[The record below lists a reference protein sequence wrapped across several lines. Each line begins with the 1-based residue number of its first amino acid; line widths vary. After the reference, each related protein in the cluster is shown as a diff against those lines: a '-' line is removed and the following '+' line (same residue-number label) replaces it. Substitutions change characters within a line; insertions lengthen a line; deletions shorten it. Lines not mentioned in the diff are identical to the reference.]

1 MYDPSTY
8 TNEQT
13 KSYISNI
20 LKSPDFSKVNKRQKE
35 VDIAADDVGRV
46 TELQRLL
53 LTDPIIGEAD
63 PDSVVSL
70 YNTLAKANPEIVK
83 DKNLLRFALREA
95 LQYDAVPLHT
105 YKDLIS
111 MGKDRASTQDMTQ
124 KLEDRR
130 YSI

>member
-1 MYDPSTY
+1 M
-8 TNEQT
+8 EVWGG
-13 KSYISNI
+13 IRH
-20 LKSPDFSKVNKRQKE
+20 NKT
-35 VDIAADDVGRV
+35 VA
-46 TELQRLL
+46 
-53 LTDPIIGEAD
+53 
-63 PDSVVSL
+63 
-70 YNTLAKANPEIVK
+70 EIVK

-124 KLEDRR
+124 KLEDRK